1 MSSRIPQVIWMRVG
15 DEDGYHAFDTVEDA
29 AEYLGE
35 FYCLAAVE
43 RGPRYG
49 VISGDFIGL
58 NYISLYWG
66 LDDEDAE
73 AMRELNDSELTEL
86 NESLDAIEWCQMAG

>member
-1 MSSRIPQVIWMRVG
+1 MSSRTPEVIWMRVG
-15 DEDGYHAFDTVEDA
+15 DEDGYHAFDSVEDA

-35 FYCLAAVE
+35 FYSLAAVE

-49 VISGDFIGL
+49 VISGEFIGL
-58 NYISLYWG
+58 DYISLYWG

-73 AMRELNDSELTEL
+73 AMRELNDTELNAL
-86 NESLDAIEWCQMAG
+86 NESLDAIAWCQMAE